1 LATAEM
7 ALALIVVAG
16 AGLLVRS
23 FVAVLST
30 DPGFRAEHVIKMF
43 VPLTESH
50 YPTSAAVGAFDHEL
64 LARICRLPG
73 VTHCGAGSDLP
84 LGGSDWNQVILPEG
98 VAPSSQAKLPVASHT
113 SIMGGYFNALGI
125 VVKQGRALNEGDRG
139 GAPYV
144 VVVNEKMART
154 FWPHQNAV
162 GKRLK
167 FGGMGPDS
175 PWHEVVGVMANA
187 RFDSMD
193 KEPGPQFWET
203 LDQVKQVHVAGIGR
217 YLNFIARTSG
227 DPKSIAAAFQIAV
240 HSMDRTL
247 PVSALRTMTDE
258 VARST
263 EPRRFN
269 TYLMGFFAAIALL
282 LAAVGIYGVIG
293 YSVNMKT
300 QEIGIRMALGAA
312 RPDVFRMVIQEALI
326 IAGAGIAAGLV
337 GALALTRLIS
347 ALLYQVKPW
356 DPLTFAA
363 VSVFL
368 AAVAIAATCFPAFRA
383 TRVDPLVALRW
394 E

>member
-1 LATAEM
+1 
-7 ALALIVVAG
+7 
-16 AGLLVRS
+16 
-23 FVAVLST
+23 
-30 DPGFRAEHVIKMF
+30 
-43 VPLTESH
+43 
-50 YPTSAAVGAFDHEL
+50 
-64 LARICRLPG
+64 
-73 VTHCGAGSDLP
+73 
-84 LGGSDWNQVILPEG
+84 
-98 VAPSSQAKLPVASHT
+98 
-113 SIMGGYFNALGI
+113 MGGYFNALGI
-125 VVKQGRALNEGDRG
+125 VVKQGRALNEGDRS

-144 VVVNEKMART
+144 VVINEKMAQT

-167 FGGMGPDS
+167 FGGVGPDS

-193 KEPGPQFWET
+193 KDPGPQFWET
-203 LDQVKQVHVAGIGR
+203 VDQAKQVRIAGIGR

-240 HSMDRTL
+240 HSIDRTL
-247 PVSALRTMTDE
+247 PVSGLRTMADE

-269 TYLMGFFAAIALL
+269 TCLMGLFAAIAPL
-282 LAAVGIYGVIG
+282 LAAVGIYGVIA
-293 YSVNMKT
+293 YSVSMKT
-300 QEIGIRMALGAA
+300 QEIGIRIALGAA
-312 RPDVFRMVIQEALI
+312 RPDVFRMVIQEALT
-326 IAGAGIAAGLV
+326 IAGAGIAAGLI
-337 GALALTRLIS
+337 GALALTQFTS
-347 ALLYQVKPW
+347 ALLYKVKPW

-368 AAVAIAATCFPAFRA
+368 AAVAIAATWFPAVRA